1 MEQWCIPWSSTP
13 LILGSFARATR
24 PLQALGTLPYP
35 ESGVLPLDYSPAGM
49 REHASLNS
57 ETMWW
62 PLSPNPP
69 MDGVRALEGGVR
81 ELQARWS
88 GLEFG

>member
-35 ESGVLPLDYSPAGM
+35 ESGGPTARLIPSGHERTRISQFGNYVVAAKSSYQGRL
-49 REHASLNS
+49 E
-57 ETMWW
+57 
-62 PLSPNPP
+62 
-69 MDGVRALEGGVR
+69 RANR
-81 ELQARWS
+81 
-88 GLEFG
+88 